1 MEKNWRA
8 GQRVAVSDL
17 PFNPTEG
24 AYWLPVDQY
33 TGGVEHATMHLL
45 YTRFFTKAIRD
56 MGLVPFDEPMLRLF
70 NQGIILGEDSE
81 KMSKSRGNVISP
93 DDLVQQYGADVVR
106 GYLMFG
112 FRWDQGGPWSGTGVL
127 GLQRF
132 LERVWTLVLETTPA
146 PAGAP
151 AQDDARVRELRRR
164 QHQTVRR
171 VTQDMQTFSFNTVVS
186 ALMEYSNYLIALA
199 KTRETPVTGT
209 TAWDEAVD
217 SLLLLMAPVFPHI
230 SEELWARRG
239 RPYSIHTQPWPAWD
253 DALAAEEIITVVV
266 QVNGKVRDRFDAPAD
281 VSEEQAKA
289 RALQTE
295 GIKKYLGDKPP
306 LKVIYVPGRLVNIVA
321 R

>member
-1 MEKNWRA
+1 
-8 GQRVAVSDL
+8 
-17 PFNPTEG
+17 
-24 AYWLPVDQY
+24 
-33 TGGVEHATMHLL
+33 
-45 YTRFFTKAIRD
+45 
-56 MGLVPFDEPMLRLF
+56 
-70 NQGIILGEDSE
+70 
-81 KMSKSRGNVISP
+81 
-93 DDLVQQYGADVVR
+93 
-106 GYLMFG
+106 MFG
-112 FRWDQGGPWSGTGVL
+112 FRWDQGGPWSSTGVL

-132 LERVWTLVLETTPA
+132 LERVWTLVLESTSP

-199 KTRETPVTGT
+199 KRRRASAHAGETPVTGT
-209 TAWDEAVD
+209 PAWDEAVD

-253 DALAAEEIITVVV
+253 EALAAEEIITIVV

-281 VSEEQAKA
+281 VGEEEAKA
-289 RALQTE
+289 RALQAE
-295 GIKKYLGDKPP
+295 GVKKYLGDKPP
-306 LKVIYVPGRLVNIVA
+306 AKVIYVPGRLVNIVA